1 MNKDMGV
8 TLVIALI
15 ATILIFAGLFS
26 VGSNSST
33 RMNVKT
39 GSGSVNKE
47 FGAARLQSLGNGLYY
62 YQTTG
67 IVYWWNGV
75 LSIGSQTS
83 TTPTPYYSEN
93 GKLYRYNLVDNT
105 MEEIK

>member
-1 MNKDMGV
+1 MDKDMGL

-15 ATILIFAGLFS
+15 VTILIFAGLFS

-33 RMNVKT
+33 QMNVKT

-47 FGAARLQSLGNGLYY
+47 FRAARLQSLGNGLYY
-62 YQTTG
+62 DQNTG
-67 IVYWWNGV
+67 IVYWWNGA
-75 LSIGSQTS
+75 LSLSQYD

-93 GKLYRYNLVDNT
+93 GKLYRYDPVSNT

>member
-1 MNKDMGV
+1 MNKDMGL

-39 GSGSVNKE
+39 DNETINKE
-47 FGAARLQSLGNGLYY
+47 FGTARLQSLGSGLYY
-62 YQTTG
+62 DQTTG

-75 LSIGSQTS
+75 LTIGSQTS

-93 GKLYRYNLVDNT
+93 GKLYRYDPESNT

>member
-1 MNKDMGV
+1 MDKDMGL

-15 ATILIFAGLFS
+15 VTILIFAGLFS

-62 YQTTG
+62 DQTTG
-67 IVYWWNGV
+67 IVYWWNGA
-75 LSIGSQTS
+75 LSLSQYD

-93 GKLYRYNLVDNT
+93 GKLYRYDPVSNT

>member
-1 MNKDMGV
+1 MNKEMGL

-33 RMNVKT
+33 RMNV
-39 GSGSVNKE
+39 NKE
-47 FGAARLQSLGNGLYY
+47 FGATRLQSLGNGLYY
-62 YQTTG
+62 DQTTG

-75 LSIGSQTS
+75 LTIGSQTS

-93 GKLYRYNLVDNT
+93 GKLYRYNPVDNT
-105 MEEIK
+105 MEEV

>member
-1 MNKDMGV
+1 MDKDMGL

-15 ATILIFAGLFS
+15 VTILIFAGLFS

-33 RMNVKT
+33 QMNVKT

-47 FGAARLQSLGNGLYY
+47 FRAARLQSLGNVLYY
-62 YQTTG
+62 DQNTG
-67 IVYWWNGV
+67 IVYWWNGA
-75 LSIGSQTS
+75 LSLSQYD

-93 GKLYRYNLVDNT
+93 GKLYRYDPVSNT

>member
-1 MNKDMGV
+1 MDKDMGL

-15 ATILIFAGLFS
+15 VTILIFAGLFS

-33 RMNVKT
+33 QMNVKT

-47 FGAARLQSLGNGLYY
+47 FGAARLQSLGNRLYY
-62 YQTTG
+62 DQNTG
-67 IVYWWNGV
+67 IVYWWNGALF
-75 LSIGSQTS
+75 LSQHD

-93 GKLYRYNLVDNT
+93 GKLYRYDPVSNT
-105 MEEIK
+105 MEEV